1 LKRNYITFAKVVA
14 GVEFASFPLLVVA
27 FVLLNQITSFAIAV
41 NANLS
46 SAPAIG
52 FLEKQYTF
60 LSNHELISPRVVC
73 ALHLFGFFIF
83 FCIIVMPLRLISAPA
98 LFSMLDWRKIARKD
112 NSSIF
117 RLVVL
122 FFIVGA
128 GCVWSSVGLED
139 SSKTPLLKVLMF
151 HWPTAFIGLE
161 TLSFVF
167 GVVCLTEGF
176 LACVQLLSAR
186 RAD

>member
-1 LKRNYITFAKVVA
+1 LKKIYITFAKAIA

-27 FVLLNQITSFAIAV
+27 FVLLNQTTSLAIAV
-41 NANLS
+41 DANLS

-52 FLEKQYTF
+52 FLEKQYAF
-60 LSNHELISPRVVC
+60 LSNHGLISPRVVC
-73 ALHLFGFFIF
+73 ALHLFEFFIF
-83 FCIIVMPLRLISAPA
+83 FCVVVIPLRLISAPA
-98 LFSMLDWRKIARKD
+98 LFSMIDWRKIARKD

-122 FFIVGA
+122 FFIFGA
-128 GCVWSSVGLED
+128 GGVWSSVDLES
-139 SSKTPLLKVLMF
+139 SSKNPMFKAIVF
-151 HWPTAFIGLE
+151 HWPSAFIGLE

-176 LACVQLLSAR
+176 LACVQLFRAR
-186 RAD
+186 QC